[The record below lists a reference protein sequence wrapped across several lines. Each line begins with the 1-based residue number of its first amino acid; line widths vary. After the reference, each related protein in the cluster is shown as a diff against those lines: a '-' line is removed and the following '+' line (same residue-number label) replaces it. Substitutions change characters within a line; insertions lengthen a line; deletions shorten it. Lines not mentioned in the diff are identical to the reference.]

1 MDPTPAGTP
10 LCSCSS
16 GRCSNLYFA
25 ISKTEGG
32 IHKKAWFIAGIFVL
46 LTIPVSM
53 CGILQHLVHYTQPE
67 LQKPIIR
74 ILWMVPIYS
83 LDSWVALKYPKIAIY
98 VDTWRE
104 CYEAYVI
111 YNFMI
116 FLTNYLTIR
125 FPNLILHLEAKDQ
138 QKHLPPLCCCP
149 PWAMGEMLLFRCKL
163 GVLQYTVVRPITTVT
178 ALVCEILGVYDEGNF
193 SFSNAWTY
201 LVILNNLSQLLFAY
215 TKAWFIAGIFM
226 VLTIPVSMC
235 GILQHLLHYTQPELQ
250 RPIIRILWMVPIY
263 SLDSWVALKYPKI
276 AIYADTWREC
286 YEAYVIYNFMIF
298 LTNYL
303 IIRFPNLILHLE
315 AKDQQNHL
323 PPLCCCPPWAMGE
336 MLFFRC
342 KLGVLQYTVVRP
354 ITTVTASGVCE
365 ILGVYDEGNFS
376 FSNPWTYLV
385 ILNNLSQLFAMYC
398 LLLFYKV
405 LKEELSPIN
414 PVGKFLCVK
423 LVVFVSFWQS
433 VLIALLVKVG
443 VISKKQTWEWQGA
456 EAVAT
461 GLQRRFHHLHKM
473 FFAAIAHHYTFSY
486 KPYVHEAE
494 EGSCFDSFLAMWDVS
509 DIKDDISEQV
519 RHVGRTMR
527 GYPKKKSG
535 DPDHNEH
542 SSLLSSSSQ
551 DIPSDSSKPPSPVGL
566 YQGFGHTITSQ
577 SPISIA
583 NIYEALLNTILE
595 EEQKLHIRE
604 QDNTHDISQKQKN
617 LQDTDQ
623 HTINNIPEEH
633 MEFTDDRFQYLLE
646 TVTSQAIS
654 SEPSEDSVI
663 DMLESLQELSDSST
677 DP

>member
-1 MDPTPAGTP
+1 MPCACNRNNWRRWIRP
-10 LCSCSS
+10 LLIL
-16 GRCSNLYFA
+16 LYSLA
-25 ISKTEGG
+25 ILITVPICIWEFQKLKVG
-32 IHKKAWFIAGIFVL
+32 IHTKVWFIAGIFLL

-125 FPNLILHLEAKDQ
+125 FPNLMLHLEAKDQ
-138 QKHLPPLCCCP
+138 QNHLPPLCCCP

-178 ALVCEILGVYDEGNF
+178 SLVCEILGVYDEGNF
-193 SFSNAWTY
+193 SFSNA
-201 LVILNNLSQLLFAY
+201 
-215 TKAWFIAGIFM
+215 
-226 VLTIPVSMC
+226 
-235 GILQHLLHYTQPELQ
+235 
-250 RPIIRILWMVPIY
+250 
-263 SLDSWVALKYPKI
+263 
-276 AIYADTWREC
+276 
-286 YEAYVIYNFMIF
+286 
-298 LTNYL
+298 
-303 IIRFPNLILHLE
+303 
-315 AKDQQNHL
+315 
-323 PPLCCCPPWAMGE
+323 
-336 MLFFRC
+336 
-342 KLGVLQYTVVRP
+342 
-354 ITTVTASGVCE
+354 
-365 ILGVYDEGNFS
+365 
-376 FSNPWTYLV
+376 WTYLV

-405 LKEELSPIN
+405 LKEELSPIQ

-423 LVVFVSFWQS
+423 LVVFVSFWQA

-443 VISKKQTWEWQGA
+443 VISEKRTWEWQSA

-461 GLQRRFHHLHKM
+461 GLQDFIICIEM

-494 EGSCFDSFLAMWDVS
+494 EGPCFDSFLAMWDVS
-509 DIKDDISEQV
+509 DIREDISEQV
-519 RHVGRTMR
+519 RRVGRTMR
-527 GYPKKKSG
+527 GYPKKKCFPG

-542 SSLLSSSSQ
+542 SSLLSASSQ
-551 DIPSDSSKPPSPVGL
+551 DSSKPSSPVGL

-583 NIYEALLNTILE
+583 NLYEEILN
-595 EEQKLHIRE
+595 
-604 QDNTHDISQKQKN
+604 D
-617 LQDTDQ
+617 
-623 HTINNIPEEH
+623 IPEEQQKFDTGQD
-633 MEFTDDRFQYLLE
+633 FTIDIPEEQPKPDTGQDVIHLPYKQELPYKNHYQDRIQTITSRYLL
-646 TVTSQAIS
+646 S
-654 SEPSEDSVI
+654 SPKPSDDTIIDFSDSP
-663 DMLESLQELSDSST
+663 EASDSST
-677 DP
+677 DT

>member
-1 MDPTPAGTP
+1 MPCTFTRNNWRRWIRP
-10 LCSCSS
+10 LLVL
-16 GRCSNLYFA
+16 LYVAALLVAVPICILQFQ
-25 ISKTEGG
+25 KPQVG

-138 QKHLPPLCCCP
+138 QNHLPPLCCCP
-149 PWAMGEMLLFRCKL
+149 PWAMGETLLFRCKL

-193 SFSNAWTY
+193 CFSNA
-201 LVILNNLSQLLFAY
+201 
-215 TKAWFIAGIFM
+215 
-226 VLTIPVSMC
+226 
-235 GILQHLLHYTQPELQ
+235 
-250 RPIIRILWMVPIY
+250 
-263 SLDSWVALKYPKI
+263 
-276 AIYADTWREC
+276 
-286 YEAYVIYNFMIF
+286 
-298 LTNYL
+298 
-303 IIRFPNLILHLE
+303 
-315 AKDQQNHL
+315 
-323 PPLCCCPPWAMGE
+323 
-336 MLFFRC
+336 
-342 KLGVLQYTVVRP
+342 
-354 ITTVTASGVCE
+354 
-365 ILGVYDEGNFS
+365 
-376 FSNPWTYLV
+376 WTYLV

-405 LKEELSPIN
+405 LKEELSPIK

-423 LVVFVSFWQS
+423 LVVFVSFWQA

-443 VISKKQTWEWQGA
+443 VISEKRTWEWQSA

-461 GLQRRFHHLHKM
+461 GLQDFIICIEM

-509 DIKDDISEQV
+509 DIRDDISEQV
-519 RHVGRTMR
+519 RRVGRTMR
-527 GYPKKKSG
+527 GNPKKKCFPG

-551 DIPSDSSKPPSPVGL
+551 DIPSGSSKPPSPVGL
-566 YQGFGHTITSQ
+566 YQGFGQTVTPQ
-577 SPISIA
+577 SPITIA
-583 NIYEALLNTILE
+583 NIYEAILNTIP
-595 EEQKLHIRE
+595 EEQQKLLVRG
-604 QDNTHDISQKQKN
+604 QDSIHDIPKKA
-617 LQDTDQ
+617 TK
-623 HTINNIPEEH
+623 
-633 MEFTDDRFQYLLE
+633 
-646 TVTSQAIS
+646 
-654 SEPSEDSVI
+654 PS
-663 DMLESLQELSDSST
+663 
-677 DP
+677 

>member
-1 MDPTPAGTP
+1 MPCACNRNNWRRWIRP
-10 LCSCSS
+10 LLVLIYSMALLVSIPVCIWEFQK
-16 GRCSNLYFA
+16 L
-25 ISKTEGG
+25 KVG
-32 IHKKAWFIAGIFVL
+32 IHTKTWFIAGVFVL

-53 CGILQHLVHYTQPE
+53 WGILQHLVHYTQPE

-125 FPNLILHLEAKDQ
+125 FPNLMLHLEAKDQ
-138 QKHLPPLCCCP
+138 QDHLPPLCCCP

-201 LVILNNLSQLLFAY
+201 LVILNNLSQL
-215 TKAWFIAGIFM
+215 
-226 VLTIPVSMC
+226 
-235 GILQHLLHYTQPELQ
+235 
-250 RPIIRILWMVPIY
+250 
-263 SLDSWVALKYPKI
+263 
-276 AIYADTWREC
+276 
-286 YEAYVIYNFMIF
+286 
-298 LTNYL
+298 
-303 IIRFPNLILHLE
+303 
-315 AKDQQNHL
+315 
-323 PPLCCCPPWAMGE
+323 
-336 MLFFRC
+336 
-342 KLGVLQYTVVRP
+342 
-354 ITTVTASGVCE
+354 
-365 ILGVYDEGNFS
+365 
-376 FSNPWTYLV
+376 
-385 ILNNLSQLFAMYC
+385 FAMYC

-405 LKEELSPIN
+405 LKEELSPIK

-423 LVVFVSFWQS
+423 LVVFVSFWQA

-443 VISKKQTWEWQGA
+443 VISEKRTWEWQSA

-461 GLQRRFHHLHKM
+461 GLQDFIICIEM

-509 DIKDDISEQV
+509 DIRDDISEQV
-519 RHVGRTMR
+519 RRVGRTMR
-527 GYPKKKSG
+527 GYPKKKCFPG

-542 SSLLSSSSQ
+542 SSLLSSQ
-551 DIPSDSSKPPSPVGL
+551 DVASGSSKPASPVGL

-583 NIYEALLNTILE
+583 SLYEEILKDIPAAQRKLLGT
-595 EEQKLHIRE
+595 E
-604 QDNTHDISQKQKN
+604 QDI
-617 LQDTDQ
+617 
-623 HTINNIPEEH
+623 TIGIPEE
-633 MEFTDDRFQYLLE
+633 RQKLLGTGQDITIGIPE
-646 TVTSQAIS
+646 ERQKLLVTGQDITIGIPEEQQGVPYKSQGQDHVKMVTSQAFLPSAKS
-654 SEPSEDSVI
+654 SEDTITDISESQ
-663 DMLESLQELSDSST
+663 QEISDSST
-677 DP
+677 DSQS